1 MNMTRE
7 VWDELHSGNVIIDY
21 KGQRWSVLERL
32 SGNKLKMDTPME
44 EYPQEIFIFDSEV
57 GVLHEASR
65 SNVTALSR
73 DIKVVSE

>member
-1 MNMTRE
+1 MNMTKD
-7 VWDELHSGNVIIDY
+7 VWNELQSGNVIIDY

-32 SGNKLKMDTPME
+32 PANKLKISTPMAHA
-44 EYPQEIFIFDSEV
+44 PQEVFIFDSEV

-73 DIKVVSE
+73 DIEIARG